1 MALTAAKPP
10 SQGRSGETAGGGP
23 SMADRLREVV
33 AGLRR
38 DLEVSRHVMR
48 GEVSYVLRDPVSF
61 DTHAF
66 PVADYR
72 VLVALNGERTLGE
85 AFESLAA
92 SGVCQA
98 DHEESFY
105 RLVLELHRAGL
116 LSLPISDE
124 KQLQMRNERK
134 RQGKRKALLMA
145 PIYLKI
151 PLWNPDAFL
160 ARTQRFMVPLF
171 TRGAFVAW
179 CAFALLCAYLLSGRW
194 GDLAAQL
201 PGLLAPEQL
210 LSMWILLAVLKVIHE
225 AGHGYAVR
233 TFGGTV
239 PETGVSL
246 ILFTPCAYVDASASW
261 SFTSRLKRII
271 VCLGGMYFESWI
283 AGLALVVWC
292 FSEPGPL
299 QAIAYQT
306 MILASVTTV
315 GFNINPLLR
324 FDGYF
329 ILSDLLK
336 VPNLRQAANE
346 HAQRLLR
353 RIFLGFDSGGR
364 AWGPILGPTLVAW
377 SFGAA
382 FLRIGIVLGICAII
396 ALKFPIVGFLAA
408 LAYGGGTLIGTL
420 VKCLGYL
427 WLSKETAHVR
437 WRAVAVGCLLLV
449 VPSTLIAWPLPRT
462 VSATGVIE
470 PERWIALNAPEAG
483 RVIGASRRPGDGVGE
498 GDPVVT
504 LTSAAVS
511 DELAIAEAA
520 LQAAQVEREQAEL
533 RDPAAAVRLREAE
546 RAALVRRD
554 EARRRA
560 EAMVVRAP
568 FAGVV
573 ESSNIADMTG
583 MLMEA
588 GAPVA
593 VLASGPRRATLVVD
607 QHALARLTG
616 GEGTEIELR
625 SWAQPSVTMR
635 GAIERIAPAGERT
648 LVSDA
653 LSIQGGGTIATSPA
667 TGESEESLVEIRV
680 RLDGD
685 EAARLPRGSR
695 IEARFPAESESYA
708 RRWYGAIVLF
718 NEKLHAAR

>member
-1 MALTAAKPP
+1 MALTAAKPEP
-10 SQGRSGETAGGGP
+10 PARSGEASGGGP

-48 GEVSYVLRDPVSF
+48 GEVSYILRDPVSF

-66 PVADYR
+66 SVADYR

-85 AFESLAA
+85 AFESLTA
-92 SGVCQA
+92 SGVCEA
-98 DHEESFY
+98 DREESYY
-105 RLVLELHRAGL
+105 RFVIELHRAGL

-160 ARTQRFMVPLF
+160 AKTQRYFEPLF
-171 TRGAFVAW
+171 TRGAFIAW
-179 CAFALLCAYLLSGRW
+179 CAFALVCAYLLTGRW

-201 PGLLAPEQL
+201 PGLLAPQQL
-210 LSMWILLAVLKVIHE
+210 LSMWILLALLKVVHE

-261 SFTSRLKRII
+261 SFTSRVRRII

-283 AGLALVVWC
+283 AGLALFVWC
-292 FSEPGPL
+292 FAEPGPI

-306 MILASVTTV
+306 MVLASVTTV

-329 ILSDLLK
+329 ILSDLLQ
-336 VPNLRQAANE
+336 VPNLRQAAND

-353 RIFLGFDSGGR
+353 RMFLGFDSGGR
-364 AWGPILGPTLVAW
+364 SWGALLGPTLIVW

-396 ALKFPIVGFLAA
+396 AMKFPIIGFLAA
-408 LAYGGGTLIGTL
+408 LAYGGGTLVGTL

-427 WLSKETAHVR
+427 WFAKETAHVR
-437 WRAVAVGCLLLV
+437 FRAVAVGALLLI
-449 VPSTLIAWPLPRT
+449 VPALLIAWPLPRT
-462 VSATGVIE
+462 VRATGVIE
-470 PERWIALNAPEAG
+470 PERWIVLNAPEAG
-483 RVIGASRRPGDGVGE
+483 RVLGVSRQPGDGVGAGE
-498 GDPVVT
+498 PIVT
-504 LTSAAVS
+504 LTSAAVV
-511 DELAIAEAA
+511 DELAIAQAA
-520 LQAAQVEREQAEL
+520 LRAAAVEREQAEL
-533 RDPAAAVRLREAE
+533 RDPVAARRLRESE
-546 RAALVRRD
+546 RAAQVRYDEAVRRS
-554 EARRRA
+554 A
-560 EAMVVRAP
+560 ELTVRAP
-568 FAGVV
+568 FAGII
-573 ESSNIADMTG
+573 ESSTIAGGTG
-583 MLMEA
+583 MLMDA
-588 GAPVA
+588 GSPVA
-593 VLASGPRRATLVVD
+593 VLASGPRWATVVVD
-607 QHALARLTG
+607 QHALARL
-616 GEGTEIELR
+616 EGREGSEIELR
-625 SWAQPSVTMR
+625 SWARPGAVMR
-635 GAIERIAPAGERT
+635 GTIERIAPAGERT
-648 LVSDA
+648 LVSEA
-653 LSIQGGGTIATSPA
+653 LAIQGGGTIATSPT
-667 TGESEESLVEIRV
+667 TGESEENLVEIRV
-680 RLDGD
+680 RLEGD
-685 EAARLPRGSR
+685 AAAGLPRGSR
-695 IEARFPAESESYA
+695 VEARFPAENESFA

-718 NEKLHAAR
+718 NERLHAAR